1 MIDISM
7 KTKTL
12 RTATAKA
19 TLKLKSD
26 TVQLLKENR
35 LPKGDPLPVAR
46 VAAIQAAKN
55 TGLIIPYCHTLM
67 LDFVD
72 VNYEIGRS
80 KIDVTITVKAIHK
93 TGVEMEALTAA
104 SVCALTLYDM
114 MKAVDDTM
122 EITSVM
128 LLSKKGGKSDFS
140 EKPDMQIKGAVIVT
154 SDSATAGEKEDI
166 SGKLIVERLKTEGIE
181 VIDYRI
187 IPDDPDKLKSL
198 IIELSDEK
206 KADLIITTGGT
217 GLGPRD
223 ISPDATLQVIDREVP
238 GIAETLRAFGQERT
252 PYSMLS
258 RGVAGVRGNTII
270 INLPGSKNA
279 AIESLNVLFP
289 AVFHSFKMLRGAGH
303 DN

>member
-12 RTATAKA
+12 RTATARS
-19 TLKLKSD
+19 TLKLTPK
-26 TVQLLKENR
+26 TVQLLKEDR
-35 LPKGDPLPVAR
+35 LPKGDPLPVAK

-55 TGLIIPYCHTLM
+55 TGFIIPYCHTLM

-72 VNYEIGRS
+72 VNFEIGNS
-80 KIDVTITVKAIHK
+80 KIDVTVTVKAIHK

-122 EITSVM
+122 EITSIK
-128 LLSKKGGKSDFS
+128 LLSKKGGKSDFTES
-140 EKPDMQIKGAVIVT
+140 TEMRIKGAVIVT
-154 SDSATAGEKEDI
+154 SDSTAAGKKEDI

-187 IPDDPDKLKSL
+187 IPDDPDQIKSL
-198 IIELSDEK
+198 IIELSDKK

-223 ISPDATLQVIDREVP
+223 ISPEATQQVIDREIP

-270 INLPGSKNA
+270 INFPGSRNA
-279 AIESLNVLFP
+279 VIESLNVLFP

-303 DN
+303 ND

>member
-19 TLKLKSD
+19 TLKLKPE
-26 TVQLLKENR
+26 TVQMLKGNR
-35 LPKGDPLPVAR
+35 LPKGDPLPVAK

-55 TGLIIPYCHTLM
+55 TGMIIPYCHTLL

-72 VNYEIGRS
+72 VDYEIGES
-80 KIDVTITVKAIHK
+80 KIDVTVTVKAIHK

-114 MKAVDDTM
+114 MKAVDSTM
-122 EITSVM
+122 EITSIT

-140 EKPDMQIKGAVIVT
+140 ERPEMQKWGAVIVT
-154 SDSATAGEKEDI
+154 SDSVAAGDKEDI
-166 SGKLIVERLKTEGIE
+166 SGKLLVERLKAEGIE
-181 VIDYRI
+181 VIDYSI
-187 IPDDPDKLKSL
+187 IPDDPDQLKSL
-198 IIELSDEK
+198 LIELSDEK
-206 KADLIITTGGT
+206 KTDLIITTGGT

-223 ISPDATLQVIDREVP
+223 TSPEATLQVIDREVT
-238 GIAETLRAFGQERT
+238 GISEALRAFGQERT

-258 RGVAGVRGNTII
+258 RGTAGVRGNTII

-279 AIESLNVLFP
+279 VIESLNVLFP
-289 AVFHSFKMLRGAGH
+289 AIFHSFKILRGAGH